1 MKKRI
6 LIILGIIMM
15 FIVSCGGKHPA
26 VKDFEDN
33 MKIVQS
39 GDTNKISDG
48 SNKTFS
54 SDVTPEMK
62 AALGEG
68 FKKITYKINKV
79 ETKDKTATINVTIKY
94 PDYSI
99 FGNEFHNMITEKYK
113 SSNISSKAEVNKIV
127 IQEATKFFNEKI
139 KENKLSYSEKTIDV
153 ILEKQGNNWVL
164 IGEKNLE
171 LISILTLGLD
181 K

>member
-1 MKKRI
+1 MKKDVLLLLSMI
-6 LIILGIIMM
+6 LLTISCEKDAVAKRM
-15 FIVSCGGKHPA
+15 FEEH
-26 VKDFEDN
+26 
-33 MKIVQS
+33 MKIIQS
-39 GDTNKISDG
+39 GDMNKIKKWDASM
-48 SNKTFS
+48 N
-54 SDVTPEMK
+54 TPEIGIV
-62 AALGEG
+62 LEG

-79 ETKDKTATINVTIKY
+79 ETATINVTIKY

-164 IGEKNLE
+164 LGEKNLE

>member
-1 MKKRI
+1 MKKYVLLVLSMI
-6 LIILGIIMM
+6 LLTI
-15 FIVSCGGKHPA
+15 SCG
-26 VKDFEDN
+26 KDATAKRMFEEH
-33 MKIVQS
+33 MKIIQS
-39 GDTNKISDG
+39 GDMNKIKKWDASM
-48 SNKTFS
+48 N
-54 SDVTPEMK
+54 TPEIGIV
-62 AALGEG
+62 LEG
-68 FKKITYKINKV
+68 FIKITYKINKV
-79 ETKDKTATINVTIKY
+79 ETKDKTAIINVTIKY
-94 PDYSI
+94 PDYST

-164 IGEKNLE
+164 LGEKNLE

>member
-1 MKKRI
+1 MKKYVLLLLSMI
-6 LIILGIIMM
+6 LLTI
-15 FIVSCGGKHPA
+15 SCGKDA
-26 VKDFEDN
+26 VAKRMFEEH
-33 MKIVQS
+33 MKIIQS
-39 GDTNKISDG
+39 GDMNKIKKWDASM
-48 SNKTFS
+48 N
-54 SDVTPEMK
+54 TPEIGIV
-62 AALGEG
+62 LEG

-99 FGNEFHNMITEKYK
+99 FENEFHNMITEKYK

-127 IQEATKFFNEKI
+127 IEEATKFFNEKI
-139 KENKLSYSEKTIDV
+139 KENKLFYSEKTIDV